1 MTDIIKLQNLLEKIS
16 KTTDR
21 VHIEVNYNGKE
32 FFWRILIPDIT
43 ADEYVPKNSKRDE
56 REHR

>member
-1 MTDIIKLQNLLEKIS
+1 MADIIKLQNLLEKIS

-43 ADEYVPKNSKRDE
+43 ADEYVPKNSKKESHDQR
-56 REHR
+56 